1 MMELDYDD
9 VRARLL
15 KTQAVQGQLQ
25 AVWVWDKATLAD
37 WQAAIVSLDGARDA
51 SQDAIATL
59 QNARSAAAA
68 GLTTLHE
75 ATKQALGI
83 AKIAFRDQPTK
94 AGAFVGLT
102 AVSKSFPA
110 VSRSAQALSSA
121 WQKADP
127 AWVPL
132 PGKTLA
138 AYDAIRA
145 QVNAQHAAV
154 ASAVSAQKD
163 TRRAL
168 QAALK
173 VQDRRSKDWYAVAT
187 RVFPDNTPE
196 GQLVR
201 AEIPT

>member
-1 MMELDYDD
+1 MLELDYDD

-15 KTQAVQGQLQ
+15 KTRAVQEQLQ
-25 AVWVWDKATLAD
+25 ATWIWDQATLAD
-37 WQAAIVSLDGARDA
+37 WQAAVVSLDAARDA
-51 SQDAIATL
+51 SQDAMATA
-59 QNARSAAAA
+59 QNARSTVAA
-68 GLTTLHE
+68 GLGELHE

-83 AKIAFRDQPTK
+83 AKVAFRDQPSK

-138 AYDAIRA
+138 AYDVLRTKING
-145 QVNAQHAAV
+145 QQAAA

-163 TRRAL
+163 VRRAL

-173 VQDRRSKDWYAVAT
+173 VQDRRAKDWYAVAT
-187 RVFPDNTPE
+187 RVFTSSTPE
-196 GQLVR
+196 GQLLR